1 MRGLCLFDNDRINR
15 LPDDI
20 LVAILSFLSPIEA
33 ERTSVLSSRW
43 INLWKHTSSLKFDAY
58 IGRAVDELQ
67 TAKSCPKWRGASLRY
82 NEYTLL
88 VDEVTQW
95 LEYASAKK
103 VPILELNFSPKFDE
117 SLSYPG
123 LTCAFP
129 HEFLAR
135 SISVD
140 FKPLKALTLEYI
152 DVDGGAIEFFLRNCP
167 LLEELIVHES
177 KELSIVEVCG
187 SSLVLKRLEICYCRN
202 LKLVRVSAPNLV
214 SLTVQSLEELL
225 IENVP
230 MLVELSLPWGF
241 GEISGENLCNAISC
255 CNLQLEVLNLS
266 VLKNPEEGIEFYE
279 FPEMPRLK
287 KLVVGYRDLTQQSVD
302 LLPYF
307 IRAAPCIHE
316 FVLKLHSPSIST
328 LKSSMN
334 TRFHQEQLKVVKF
347 CGYRAREIHVLLARS
362 RSREQLGA
370 EIPQRVELVI
380 L

>member
-1 MRGLCLFDNDRINR
+1 FDNDRINR

-43 INLWKHTSSLKFDAY
+43 INLWKHTSSLK
-58 IGRAVDELQ
+58 
-67 TAKSCPKWRGASLRY
+67 RY

-266 VLKNPEEGIEFYE
+266 VLKNPE
-279 FPEMPRLK
+279 
-287 KLVVGYRDLTQQSVD
+287 VS
-302 LLPYF
+302 
-307 IRAAPCIHE
+307 
-316 FVLKLHSPSIST
+316 
-328 LKSSMN
+328 
-334 TRFHQEQLKVVKF
+334 
-347 CGYRAREIHVLLARS
+347 
-362 RSREQLGA
+362 
-370 EIPQRVELVI
+370 
-380 L
+380 